1 MGFLT
6 QVVIHNDILDKL
18 QENKEEFT
26 SAVLK
31 GIADASISEGQV
43 DVLFK
48 NTFGYIQVE
57 KPRHADHEV
66 LFLCTGNKM
75 IAVGDGKQWDEL
87 VSKNPGSAKELLKT
101 AKMLIKNAID
111 SLK

>member
-18 QENKEEFT
+18 NANKEEFA

-31 GIADASISEGQV
+31 GVADASIKQDQV
-43 DVLFK
+43 DVPFR

-57 KPRHADHEV
+57 NPRHADHEV
-66 LFLCTGNKM
+66 LFLCAGNGM
-75 IAVGDGKQWDEL
+75 IAVGDGNQWKKL
-87 VSKNPGSAKELLKT
+87 VSKNPDLAKELLKT
-101 AKMLIKNAID
+101 AKRLIKKAED